1 MTNALVQTALQSDLI
16 AKARRRD
23 HQRRAS
29 QANAPHSRQNS
40 ECRRNNYVAVRP
52 NDVSPIFFHQAPQ
65 LARPSCCQK
74 AMIGLENRQF
84 QNTGKSIAA
93 LAVIECC
100 KAALRYEN
108 NGCNSRDRDQATHD
122 DAYAIARSSAMTVPL
137 TCSVSGTLH

>member
-1 MTNALVQTALQSDLI
+1 VTINGVLRKPTRLILVRTANVDAI
-16 AKARRRD
+16 
-23 HQRRAS
+23 
-29 QANAPHSRQNS
+29 
-40 ECRRNNYVAVRP
+40 NYVAVRP

-108 NGCNSRDRDQATHD
+108 NGCNERDRDQATHD
-122 DAYAIARSSAMTVPL
+122 DAYAIREVVCHAVPL